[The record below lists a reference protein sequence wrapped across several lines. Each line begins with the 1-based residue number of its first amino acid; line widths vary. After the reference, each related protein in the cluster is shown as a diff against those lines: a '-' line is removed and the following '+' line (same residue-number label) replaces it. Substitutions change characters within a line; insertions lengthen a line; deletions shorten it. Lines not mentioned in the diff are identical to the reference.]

1 MNAELYPQF
10 QLSTLHSELK
20 DMAIVENIQFIEK
33 EIEGKGVILV
43 AVSKTKPVE
52 MLMEAYNA
60 GFKRF
65 GENYVQEL
73 VDKYEQMPKDIEW
86 HFIGHLQSNK
96 VKYLAPFVSLIHSVD
111 SLKLLQEINKQ
122 AAKQHRVIDCL
133 LQIYIAEE
141 DTKSGMTEEE
151 CLEILKSETLEKL
164 PNIRIVG
171 LMGMT
176 TLTEDEDQIRK
187 EFKKLKDFF
196 QSLTINQPPHSS
208 LTTLSMGMSGDYA
221 IAIEEGSTMIRVG
234 SKIFGG
240 RIYQK

>member
-1 MNAELYPQF
+1 
-10 QLSTLHSELK
+10 
-20 DMAIVENIQFIEK
+20 MAIVENIRFIEK
-33 EIEGKGVILV
+33 EIEGKGVTLV

-60 GFKRF
+60 GFMRF

-73 VDKYEQMPKDIEW
+73 VDKHEAMPKDIEW

-96 VKYLAPFVSLIHSVD
+96 VKYIAPFVSLIHSVD

-122 AAKQHRVIDCL
+122 ATKNNRVIDCL

-141 DTKSGMTEEE
+141 DTKSGMTEVE
-151 CLEILKSETLEKL
+151 CLEILKTETLEKL
-164 PNIRIVG
+164 PNVRIVG

-176 TLTEDEDQIRK
+176 TLTDNETQIRK
-187 EFKKLKDFF
+187 EFAKLKDFF
-196 QSLTINQPPHSS
+196 QSLTINPQWRPYSS
-208 LTTLSMGMSGDYA
+208 LIILSMGMSGDYT

>member
-1 MNAELYPQF
+1 
-10 QLSTLHSELK
+10 
-20 DMAIVENIQFIEK
+20 MAIVENIRFIEK
-33 EIEGKGVILV
+33 EIEGKGVTLV

-73 VDKYEQMPKDIEW
+73 VDKYQQMPKDIEW

-96 VKYLAPFVSLIHSVD
+96 VKYIAPFVSLIHSVD
-111 SLKLLQEINKQ
+111 SFKLLQEINKQ
-122 AAKQHRVIDCL
+122 ATKNNRVIDCL

-151 CLEILKSETLEKL
+151 CLEIFKPETLEKL
-164 PNIRIVG
+164 PNVRIIG

-176 TLTEDEDQIRK
+176 TLTEDEAQIRK
-187 EFKKLKDFF
+187 EFGNLKRFYELLSTQHSKL
-196 QSLTINQPPHSS
+196 S
-208 LTTLSMGMSGDYA
+208 TLSMGMSGDYG

>member
-1 MNAELYPQF
+1 
-10 QLSTLHSELK
+10 
-20 DMAIVENIQFIEK
+20 MAIVENIQFIEK
-33 EIEGKGVILV
+33 EIAGKDITLV

-73 VDKYEQMPKDIEW
+73 VGKYEEMPKDIEW

-96 VKYLAPFVSLIHSVD
+96 VKYIAPFVSLIHSVD
-111 SLKLLQEINKQ
+111 SFKLLQEINKQ
-122 AAKQHRVIDCL
+122 GAKNNRVIDCL

-151 CLEILKSETLEKL
+151 CLEILKPEVLGQLS
-164 PNIRIVG
+164 NIKIAG

-176 TLTEDEDQIRK
+176 TLTDDEVQIRK
-187 EFKKLKDFF
+187 EFKKLKDFYN
-196 QSLTINQPPHSS
+196 SIISENSS
-208 LTTLSMGMSGDYA
+208 LQILSMGMSGDYT

-234 SKIFGG
+234 SKIFGE

>member
-1 MNAELYPQF
+1 
-10 QLSTLHSELK
+10 
-20 DMAIVENIQFIEK
+20 MAIVENIKFIES
-33 EIEGKGVILV
+33 EIEGKGVTLV

-96 VKYLAPFVSLIHSVD
+96 AKYIAPFVSLIHSVD
-111 SLKLLQEINKQ
+111 SFKLLQEINKQ
-122 AAKQHRVIDCL
+122 AVKHNRVIDCL

-151 CLEILKSETLEKL
+151 CLEILKAETLEKL

-176 TLTEDEDQIRK
+176 TLTDNEAVIRK
-187 EFKKLKDFF
+187 EFKKLKNFYLELRT
-196 QSLTINQPPHSS
+196 QNSEL
-208 LTTLSMGMSGDYA
+208 LTLSMGMSGDYG

>member
-1 MNAELYPQF
+1 M
-10 QLSTLHSELK
+10 S
-20 DMAIVENIQFIEK
+20 IVENIQYIK
-33 EIEGKGVILV
+33 NQVVSKGVTLV

-73 VDKYEQMPKDIEW
+73 VEKYEAMPKDIEW

-96 VKYLAPFVSLIHSVD
+96 VKYIAPFVSLIHSVD
-111 SLKLLQEINKQ
+111 SFKLLQEINKQ
-122 AAKQHRVIDCL
+122 AAKNNRVIDCL

-151 CLEILKSETLEKL
+151 CLEILKPETLKNL
-164 PNIRIVG
+164 PNIRIIG

-176 TLTEDEDQIRK
+176 TLTDDETQIRK
-187 EFKKLKDFF
+187 EFKKLKDFSDECRVMSDELKVF
-196 QSLTINQPPHSS
+196 TSGTLPVHHSPFTI
-208 LTTLSMGMSGDYA
+208 LSMGMSGDYE
-221 IAIEEGSTMIRVG
+221 IAIEEGSNMIRVG

-240 RIYQK
+240 RVYNL

>member
-1 MNAELYPQF
+1 
-10 QLSTLHSELK
+10 
-20 DMAIVENIQFIEK
+20 MAVVENIEFIEK
-33 EIEGKGVILV
+33 EILGKDVTLV

-52 MLMEAYNA
+52 MLMQAYNA

-73 VDKYEQMPKDIEW
+73 VDKHESMPKDIEW

-96 VKYLAPFVSLIHSVD
+96 VKYIASFVSLIHSVD

-122 AAKQHRVIDCL
+122 ATKNNRVIDCL

-151 CLEILKSETLEKL
+151 CLEILKAETL
-164 PNIRIVG
+164 PNVRIVG

-176 TLTEDEDQIRK
+176 TLTDDETQIRR
-187 EFKKLKDFF
+187 EFKKLKDFY
-196 QSLTINQPPHSS
+196 QTLTINPQSHPSLTI
-208 LTTLSMGMSGDYA
+208 LSMGMSGDYGL
-221 IAIEEGSTMIRVG
+221 AIEEGSNMIRVG

-240 RIYQK
+240 RVYQK

>member
-1 MNAELYPQF
+1 
-10 QLSTLHSELK
+10 
-20 DMAIVENIQFIEK
+20 MAIVENIQFIEK
-33 EIEGKGVILV
+33 EIEGKGVTLV

-96 VKYLAPFVSLIHSVD
+96 VKYIAPFVSLIHSVD
-111 SLKLLQEINKQ
+111 SFKLLQEINKQ
-122 AAKQHRVIDCL
+122 AAKHNRVIDCL

-151 CLEILKSETLEKL
+151 CLEILKAETLEKL

-176 TLTEDEDQIRK
+176 TLTEDETQIRK
-187 EFKKLKDFF
+187 EFAKLKGFYSELRTAR
-196 QSLTINQPPHSS
+196 QTVQNSEPQRRP
-208 LTTLSMGMSGDYA
+208 LTTLSMGMSGDYG

>member
-1 MNAELYPQF
+1 
-10 QLSTLHSELK
+10 
-20 DMAIVENIQFIEK
+20 MAIVENIQFIEK
-33 EIEGKGVILV
+33 EIEGKGVTLV

-96 VKYLAPFVSLIHSVD
+96 VKYIASFVSLIHSVD

-122 AAKQHRVIDCL
+122 AAKHNRVVDCL

-151 CLEILKSETLEKL
+151 CLEVLKAETLEKL
-164 PNIRIVG
+164 PNVRIVG

-176 TLTEDEDQIRK
+176 TLTDDETQIRK
-187 EFKKLKDFF
+187 EFKKLNDFH
-196 QSLTINQPPHSS
+196 QSLTISHSQ
-208 LTTLSMGMSGDYA
+208 LTILSMGMSGDYG

>member
-1 MNAELYPQF
+1 
-10 QLSTLHSELK
+10 
-20 DMAIVENIQFIEK
+20 MAIVENIRFIEK
-33 EIEGKGVILV
+33 EIEGKDVTLV
-43 AVSKTKPVE
+43 AVSKTKSLE

-73 VDKYEQMPKDIEW
+73 VDKHEAMPKDIEW

-96 VKYLAPFVSLIHSVD
+96 VKYIAPFVSLIHSVD

-122 AAKQHRVIDCL
+122 ATKNNRVIDCL

-141 DTKSGMTEEE
+141 DTKSGMTEVE
-151 CLEILKSETLEKL
+151 CLEILKTETLEKL
-164 PNIRIVG
+164 PNVRIVG

-176 TLTEDEDQIRK
+176 TLTDNETQIRK
-187 EFKKLKDFF
+187 EFAKLKDFF
-196 QSLTINQPPHSS
+196 QSLTINPQWRPYSS
-208 LTTLSMGMSGDYA
+208 LIILSMGMSGDYT

>member
-1 MNAELYPQF
+1 
-10 QLSTLHSELK
+10 
-20 DMAIVENIQFIEK
+20 MAIVENIRFIEK
-33 EIEGKGVILV
+33 EIEGKGVTLV

-60 GFKRF
+60 GFMRF

-73 VDKYEQMPKDIEW
+73 VDKHEAMPKDIEW

-96 VKYLAPFVSLIHSVD
+96 VKYIAPFVSLIHSVD

-122 AAKQHRVIDCL
+122 ATKNNRVIDCL

-141 DTKSGMTEEE
+141 DTKSGMSEEE
-151 CLEILKSETLEKL
+151 CLEILKTETLEKL
-164 PNIRIVG
+164 PNVRIVG

-176 TLTEDEDQIRK
+176 TLTDDEAQIRK
-187 EFKKLKDFF
+187 EFKKLCEFF
-196 QSLTINQPPHSS
+196 KELRPQKADRSEFS
-208 LTTLSMGMSGDYA
+208 TLSMGMSGDYA
-221 IAIEEGSTMIRVG
+221 IAIDEGSTMIRVG

>member
-1 MNAELYPQF
+1 
-10 QLSTLHSELK
+10 
-20 DMAIVENIQFIEK
+20 MAIVENIRFIEK
-33 EIEGKGVILV
+33 QIEGKDVTLV

-73 VDKYEQMPKDIEW
+73 VDKHQTMPKDIEW

-96 VKYLAPFVSLIHSVD
+96 VKYIASFVSLIHSVD

-122 AAKQHRVIDCL
+122 ATKNNRVIDCL

-151 CLEILKSETLEKL
+151 CLEILKAETL
-164 PNIRIVG
+164 PNVRIVG

-176 TLTEDEDQIRK
+176 TLTDDETQIRR
-187 EFKKLKDFF
+187 EFKKLKDFYQTLTF
-196 QSLTINQPPHSS
+196 NPQRLPHPSLTI
-208 LTTLSMGMSGDYA
+208 LSMGMSGDYGL
-221 IAIEEGSTMIRVG
+221 AIEEGSNMIRVG

>member
-1 MNAELYPQF
+1 
-10 QLSTLHSELK
+10 
-20 DMAIVENIQFIEK
+20 MAIVENIQFIEK
-33 EIEGKGVILV
+33 EIEGKGVTLV

-60 GFKRF
+60 DFKCF

-96 VKYLAPFVSLIHSVD
+96 VKYIASFVSLIHSVD
-111 SLKLLQEINKQ
+111 SFKLLQEINKQ
-122 AAKQHRVIDCL
+122 AAKHNRVIDCL

-141 DTKSGMTEEE
+141 DTKSGMTEAE
-151 CLEILKSETLEKL
+151 CLEILRAETLEKL
-164 PNIRIVG
+164 PNVRIVG

-176 TLTEDEDQIRK
+176 TLTEEETQIRK
-187 EFKKLKDFF
+187 EFKKLKDFY
-196 QSLTINQPPHSS
+196 QSLTIKPQPHLP
-208 LTTLSMGMSGDYA
+208 LTILSMGMSGDYG
-221 IAIEEGSTMIRVG
+221 IAIEEGSNMIRVG

>member
-1 MNAELYPQF
+1 
-10 QLSTLHSELK
+10 
-20 DMAIVENIQFIEK
+20 MAIVENIQFIEK
-33 EIEGKGVILV
+33 EIEGKSVTLV

-96 VKYLAPFVSLIHSVD
+96 AKYIAPFVSLIHSVD

-122 AAKQHRVIDCL
+122 AAKHNRVIDCL

-151 CLEILKSETLEKL
+151 CLEILKAETLEKL
-164 PNIRIVG
+164 PNVRIVG

-176 TLTEDEDQIRK
+176 TLTDDETQIRK
-187 EFKKLKDFF
+187 EFKKLKDFYSALKT
-196 QSLTINQPPHSS
+196 QNSQLS
-208 LTTLSMGMSGDYA
+208 TLSMGMSGDYA

-240 RIYQK
+240 RIYN

>member
-1 MNAELYPQF
+1 
-10 QLSTLHSELK
+10 
-20 DMAIVENIQFIEK
+20 MAIVENIQFIEK
-33 EIEGKGVILV
+33 EIEGKGVTLV

-73 VDKYEQMPKDIEW
+73 VDKYEAMPKDIEW

-96 VKYLAPFVSLIHSVD
+96 VKYIAPFVSLIHSVD

-122 AAKQHRVIDCL
+122 AAKHNRVIDCL

-151 CLEILKSETLEKL
+151 CLEILKAETLEKL
-164 PNIRIVG
+164 PNVRIVG

-176 TLTEDEDQIRK
+176 TLTEDETQIRK
-187 EFKKLKDFF
+187 EFRKLRVLNSELRVKFDSEFST
-196 QSLTINQPPHSS
+196 QNSEPQRRPLR
-208 LTTLSMGMSGDYA
+208 TLSMGMSGDYE

-240 RIYQK
+240 RIYN